1 MIIYILLGIVLIG
14 YTGYVLG
21 RNENKNV
28 EQRMAKAK
36 DLRDRNVITEEE
48 YQSVRRNI
56 IILQV
61 LNFHFIIISITTVN
75 QFFNIKIIYIL
86 L

>member
-1 MIIYILLGIVLIG
+1 MIFYILLGIVLIG

-21 RNENKNV
+21 RNETKNI

-48 YQSVRRNI
+48 YQSVRRKI
-56 IILQV
+56 V
-61 LNFHFIIISITTVN
+61 LDA
-75 QFFNIKIIYIL
+75 
-86 L
+86 

>member
-1 MIIYILLGIVLIG
+1 MIFYILLGIVLIG

-21 RNENKNV
+21 KNETKNI

-48 YQSVRRNI
+48 YQSVRRKI
-56 IILQV
+56 V
-61 LNFHFIIISITTVN
+61 LDT
-75 QFFNIKIIYIL
+75 
-86 L
+86 

>member
-21 RNENKNV
+21 KNENKNV
-28 EQRMAKAK
+28 EQRMPKAK

-48 YQSVRRNI
+48 YQSVRRKI
-56 IILQV
+56 V
-61 LNFHFIIISITTVN
+61 LDA
-75 QFFNIKIIYIL
+75 
-86 L
+86 

>member
-1 MIIYILLGIVLIG
+1 MVFYILLGIVLIG

-21 RNENKNV
+21 KNETKNV

-48 YQSVRRNI
+48 YQSVRRKI
-56 IILQV
+56 V
-61 LNFHFIIISITTVN
+61 LDA
-75 QFFNIKIIYIL
+75 
-86 L
+86 

>member
-1 MIIYILLGIVLIG
+1 MVFYILLGIVLIG

-21 RNENKNV
+21 RNETKNV

-48 YQSVRRNI
+48 YQSVRRKI
-56 IILQV
+56 V
-61 LNFHFIIISITTVN
+61 LDA
-75 QFFNIKIIYIL
+75 
-86 L
+86 

>member
-1 MIIYILLGIVLIG
+1 MVFYIVLGIVLIG

-21 RNENKNV
+21 KNETKNV

-48 YQSVRRNI
+48 YQSVRRKI
-56 IILQV
+56 V
-61 LNFHFIIISITTVN
+61 LDA
-75 QFFNIKIIYIL
+75 
-86 L
+86 

>member
-1 MIIYILLGIVLIG
+1 MIFYILLGIVLIA

-21 RNENKNV
+21 RNETKNI

-48 YQSVRRNI
+48 YQSVRRKI
-56 IILQV
+56 V
-61 LNFHFIIISITTVN
+61 LDA
-75 QFFNIKIIYIL
+75 
-86 L
+86 

>member
-21 RNENKNV
+21 KNETKNV

-48 YQSVRRNI
+48 YQSVRRKI
-56 IILQV
+56 V
-61 LNFHFIIISITTVN
+61 LDA
-75 QFFNIKIIYIL
+75 
-86 L
+86 

>member
-1 MIIYILLGIVLIG
+1 MVFYIVFGIILIG

-21 RNENKNV
+21 KNETKNV

-48 YQSVRRNI
+48 YQSVRRKI
-56 IILQV
+56 V
-61 LNFHFIIISITTVN
+61 LDA
-75 QFFNIKIIYIL
+75 
-86 L
+86 

>member
-1 MIIYILLGIVLIG
+1 MIFYILLGIVLIG

-21 RNENKNV
+21 RNETKNV

-48 YQSVRRNI
+48 YQSVRRKI
-56 IILQV
+56 V
-61 LNFHFIIISITTVN
+61 LDA
-75 QFFNIKIIYIL
+75 
-86 L
+86 